1 MKRLLLSAVAALLLC
16 TPATSK
22 NISAFM
28 DFATFY
34 ANGQSPY
41 VEVYFSFV
49 GESLQ
54 WTKTNEDQ
62 GFRSAVDVLISISQ
76 NDSVIFMDR
85 YKLNGPLIADTAGGI
100 DNFLDQQRIPLKNG
114 AYNMYVEV
122 SDANDPESSISSI
135 LPIRIDYED
144 NKARFSDI
152 QLVERYAK
160 SETPSVIT
168 KSGFDLIPLLP
179 FYSYYYPGE
188 VEQMNFYAELY
199 HMDEKLGKDSPF
211 LIQYYIES
219 QSSGQMV
226 PRFAGYQKASASET
240 NPVLRSFNIANLA
253 TGTYRLVLEAK
264 DAENNLVARN
274 TISFER
280 SNPKLDV
287 NLEENEMVSVAST
300 FVETMTNADSLAQ
313 YIDYLYPISGYLE
326 RRVGKEVIARND
338 IAEMQRFFY
347 GFWSNRDKYNP
358 EGLWDLYHEQ
368 VKMVNKVYKT
378 RIQKGYNTDRGR
390 VHLQYGTPDDR
401 DGRPFEPGA
410 YPYEIWIYYT
420 LEQYQQR
427 NVIFVFMNRDLSTN
441 DYELIHSDAIG
452 ELNNPNWQMEIVQ
465 RDVANRDMD
474 VTDAPTRW
482 GSSIQNNIIIPNR

>member
-1 MKRLLLSAVAALLLC
+1 MKRLLLIIAMAGFFWSAHA
-16 TPATSK
+16 K

-34 ANGQSPY
+34 ADGQSPY

-49 GESLQ
+49 GKSLD
-54 WTKTNEDQ
+54 WHPSEGGS
-62 GFRSAVDVLISISQ
+62 GFQSAVDVLISVSQ
-76 NDSVIFMDR
+76 NDSVVFMDS
-85 YKLNGPLIADTAGGI
+85 YKLNGPLIADTAGSI
-100 DNFLDQQRIPLKNG
+100 DNFLDQQRIPLPNG

-122 SDANDPESSISSI
+122 TDANNPESTINSN
-135 LPIRIDYED
+135 LPIRINYED
-144 NKARFSDI
+144 DKARFSDI
-152 QLVERYAK
+152 QLVERYVK
-160 SETPSVIT
+160 SSKATVIT
-168 KSGFDLIPLLP
+168 KSGYDLIPLLP
-179 FYSYYYPGE
+179 YYSYYYPGE
-188 VEQMNFYAELY
+188 IDQMNFYAELY
-199 HMDEKLGKDSPF
+199 HMDEKLGADSPF
-211 LIQYYIES
+211 LIQYCIES
-219 QSSGQMV
+219 KSTGQMV
-226 PRFAGYQKASASET
+226 PRFAGFQKATASST

-253 TGTYRLVLEAK
+253 TGKYTLVLEAK
-264 DAENNLVARN
+264 DAENNLVAKN
-274 TISFER
+274 SISFER

-287 NLEENEMVSVAST
+287 NLEENDLLAVSNT
-300 FVETMTNADSLAQ
+300 FVETMTNPDSLAQ
-313 YIDYLYPISGYLE
+313 YIDYLYPISGRLE
-326 RRVGKEVIARND
+326 RRVAQDVIARRD
-338 IAEMQRFFY
+338 VAEMQRFFY

-358 EGLWDLYHEQ
+358 EGLWDMYYEQ
-368 VKMVNKVYKT
+368 VQMVNKVYKT

-410 YPYEIWIYYT
+410 YPYEIWMYYS

-474 VTDAPTRW
+474 ATDAPTRW